1 MGVVHKYGGSSVA
14 TPAHIRAVAAR
25 VARAYQ
31 QGEKIAVVA
40 SAMGKSTD
48 QLIALASLVG
58 VEVPAAEQRML
69 LRYDF

>member
-48 QLIALASLVG
+48 QLIALASEVG
-58 VEVPAAEQRML
+58 EL
-69 LRYDF
+69 TLIHIS